1 LEIGLFDHP
10 NADPKLLSEIGS
22 AEHRAVGREC
32 VRQSLVVLKND
43 RQALP
48 LAKDIKHLAV
58 VGKAADDLGL
68 QCGGWTIAWQ
78 GGTGAVTHGG
88 TTLLAAIKQTV
99 SPGTKVTFSPDGKNL
114 AGADTVIVVVGE
126 QPYAETKG
134 DRSDLSLAEGDAAL
148 IKKAK
153 AAGVPVVTLLYSGRP
168 LVLGDAL
175 GQSDAFVAAWLPGT
189 EGQGMADVL
198 FGDFKPTG
206 KLPRPW
212 PADNSQ
218 LNSLTLGKS
227 STSPLF
233 DSGFGLTYG
242 ATIKPQTSKLAAA
255 HE

>member
-1 LEIGLFDHP
+1 
-10 NADPKLLSEIGS
+10 
-22 AEHRAVGREC
+22 
-32 VRQSLVVLKND
+32 
-43 RQALP
+43 
-48 LAKDIKHLAV
+48 
-58 VGKAADDLGL
+58 
-68 QCGGWTIAWQ
+68 
-78 GGTGAVTHGG
+78 
-88 TTLLAAIKQTV
+88 LLAAIKQTV
-99 SPGTKVTFSPDGKNL
+99 SPGTKVTFSPDGENL
-114 AGADTVIVVVGE
+114 AGADAVIVVVGE

-134 DRSDLSLAEGDAAL
+134 DRSDLSLAASDAGL

-218 LNSLTLGKS
+218 LNSMTLAKS

-233 DSGFGLTYG
+233 ASGFGLTYG
-242 ATIKPQTSKLAAA
+242 ATTKP
-255 HE
+255 